1 MYLMSAESVPESS
14 VTPHAKG
21 CGKLRS
27 ELDHTATRDNMSDY
41 DCHVDPTGALAL
53 RMPVCSTSDGVCGT
67 GMPCR
72 IMAPSMLSCL
82 PHVVEVKIVAE

>member
-27 ELDHTATRDNMSDY
+27 ELDHTATRGNMSDY
-41 DCHVDPTGALAL
+41 DCHVDPTGVLAL
-53 RMPVCSTSDGVCGT
+53 RMPVCSTSDGVW
-67 GMPCR
+67 
-72 IMAPSMLSCL
+72 
-82 PHVVEVKIVAE
+82 HVGAM